1 MSKLPVLKITPEA
14 FANRLP
20 EPPSSPEEAARR
32 IFEEVHHTDADTAEE
47 IALHTGATT
56 EFTEG
61 ALWVLRL
68 LGHAENGDDNPVMR
82 EGTWGRPEACC
93 YCYGRTSDAMKGVN
107 RCETCVR
114 FSKWDSHGQYTR
126 EEMGLR

>member
-1 MSKLPVLKITPEA
+1 MGFYDFTNISIEDIA
-14 FANRLP
+14 G
-20 EPPSSPEEAARR
+20 PSSPCSPEEAARR
-32 IFEEVHHTDADTAEE
+32 IYEEVRRIAADTVEE
-47 IALHTGATT
+47 IARHTGATT

-68 LGHAENGDDNPVMR
+68 LGHAENSDDNPVMR
-82 EGTWGRPEACC
+82 EGTWGRPEACY
-93 YCYGRTSDAMKGVN
+93 YCYERVVDAGKGVN